1 MIIMQGCLGSLWC
14 EAVVFTQTCR
24 QLGLVLCCVCIVLCV
39 YCVSHNMCLLY
50 VVLLFCD
57 LGKNMP
63 LPLPYH
69 PPLPAITSFPLHS
82 SSPFLNPLTPLPSPL
97 HLHVILPPS
106 PTAPSFSPLPLPLP
120 LSHDTQTSSW
130 DHPRGMRQLRQLTV
144 LKEAIERL
152 YTRTEVCKQQFLH
165 IIQ

>member
-1 MIIMQGCLGSLWC
+1 MQGCLGSLWC

-24 QLGLVLCCVCIVLCV
+24 QLGLVLFCVCIVLCV

-63 LPLPYH
+63 FPLFLPLPYH
-69 PPLPAITSFPLHS
+69 PLLPAITSFPLHS
-82 SSPFLNPLTPLPSPL
+82 SSPFLNLLTPLPSPL
-97 HLHVILPPS
+97 HLRGILPPRQLLHL
-106 PTAPSFSPLPLPLP
+106 SPLPLHLP

-130 DHPRGMRQLRQLTV
+130 DHPRGMRQLRQLAV

-165 IIQ
+165 FIL